1 MQIRRRR
8 ERPGESYVRV
18 RERKHGCAIPSLR
31 VSPTRICTFPLRQTN
46 AISTHFTAQ
55 LRKGLIFHTSLCS
68 PFNTFQIDQTSLLA
82 SRITFVYD

>member
-55 LRKGLIFHTSLCS
+55 LRKGLIFHTSLRS
-68 PFNTFQIDQTSLLA
+68 PLIPFKLTKLLLA
-82 SRITFVYD
+82 SPVSFVYD

>member
-55 LRKGLIFHTSLCS
+55 LRKGLIFHTSLRS
-68 PFNTFQIDQTSLLA
+68 PFNTFQIDQTPPHF
-82 SRITFVYD
+82 SR